1 MDRTR
6 MERFEVKDSAEMEGA
21 RRATGVSAGGVAGEV
36 PSPEVAEKAKRRQFS
51 PEYKL
56 RVLQQADE
64 GRGEGQMGALLRRE
78 GLYSSHLTTWRRQ
91 RDTGALAG
99 MRARKR
105 GPKGHHEDPRVKQ
118 QAREIVRL
126 QRRLQQAET
135 IIDIQKKVAG
145 ILGIPLNAPDLDE
158 ND

>member
-6 MERFEVKDSAEMEGA
+6 MEGLEVKESAEAEGA
-21 RRATGVSAGGVAGEV
+21 RRATGVSAGGGTGAEVDPEV
-36 PSPEVAEKAKRRQFS
+36 PEKARRRQFS

-56 RVLQQADE
+56 RVLREADAC
-64 GRGEGQMGALLRRE
+64 RGEGDIGALLRRE

-91 RDTGALAG
+91 RETGALAG

-105 GPKGHHEDPRVKQ
+105 GPKGRAEDPRVKQ
-118 QAREIVRL
+118 LVRENARL
-126 QRRLQQAET
+126 QRQLKQAVT
-135 IIDIQKKVAG
+135 IIEIQKKVAG
-145 ILGIPLNAPDLDE
+145 ILGIPLNAPELDE